1 MKLADRIIDLM
12 ASFPGRPFRM
22 QEIVKY
28 ANPRAADKRSKEATR
43 KQARVV
49 LEQLASSGSVQIIKG
64 NSGNAPSQY
73 VWKKSGSFGGCQ
85 SGSKCG
91 RITPES
97 LRLA

>member
-12 ASFPGRPFRM
+12 APFPGRPFRM

-49 LEQLASSGSVQIIKG
+49 LEQLAESGSIEIRAREKNGGQALYI
-64 NSGNAPSQY
+64 
-73 VWKKSGSFGGCQ
+73 WKKREFCYLKSGSK
-85 SGSKCG
+85 SG